1 MFPKLA
7 VTALSFAA
15 SAQAAISI
23 LYPNSETIWYKNNTV
38 HMNWTLTMPETDTY
52 LFRTYLSNSDQSVL
66 AGNHSIAD
74 STSATAQDVRILL
87 PQIPSAKGYIVN
99 LVNTTNEA
107 QVFATSNPFEVADGI
122 VTTSSTT
129 GSSTSSSSAT
139 AGNNN
144 NDIPNAKTT
153 SYVHL
158 PSPPFP
164 RFPFLCLKGDQ
175 ICFSDSWDSDELLL
189 ILLPHSQ
196 NAFPSASA
204 SASASSSSNASSSAN
219 VVKDITLN
227 TLLVQG
233 MTVLLVA
240 VGAIVAI

>member
-153 SYVHL
+153 S
-158 PSPPFP
+158 
-164 RFPFLCLKGDQ
+164 
-175 ICFSDSWDSDELLL
+175 
-189 ILLPHSQ
+189 Q